1 MEEACASG
9 WDRAAVSQCWVTPHH
24 PSPPEGCRHHGV
36 GCPLT
41 TDARGVRPIPG
52 VWPVAKGRNGGWTVV
67 QRDSVVP
74 SIMSDLCKNALV
86 SLPFRALQDRWY
98 PACMR
103 LARLI
108 LIMDHPHTAP

>member
-1 MEEACASG
+1 MLG
-9 WDRAAVSQCWVTPHH
+9 TIHH
-24 PSPPEGCRHHGV
+24 PSPPEGVPLARR

-52 VWPVAKGRNGGWTVV
+52 VWPVAKGRNGGWAVV

-103 LARLI
+103 LAPLI
-108 LIMDHPHTAP
+108 VIMDRPRTAP